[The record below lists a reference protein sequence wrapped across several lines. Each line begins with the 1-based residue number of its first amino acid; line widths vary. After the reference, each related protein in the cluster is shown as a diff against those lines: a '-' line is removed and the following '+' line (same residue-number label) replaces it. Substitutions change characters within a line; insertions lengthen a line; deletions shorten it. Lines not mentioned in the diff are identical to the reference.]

1 MVIGNRFLIISNERE
16 SRVSSIR
23 SFFVSWDSK
32 DLYSGKFCADSFYVT
47 EISRR
52 KENFEVGRRGMND

>member
-1 MVIGNRFLIISNERE
+1 MISMKG
-16 SRVSSIR
+16 IR
-23 SFFVSWDSK
+23 KFFVSWDSE
-32 DLYSGKFCADSFYVT
+32 DLYSEKFRADSFYVT